1 MIRDL
6 SLPSFSVLELLKRS
20 PLHSVRPD
28 APFFSVG
35 RTLGPPTW
43 WDFSGDTVTF
53 DSLLDYY
60 GNLQVELWV
69 RGEQVEV
76 RRISIRMWTPSE
88 GVPVPKVG
96 KLKYASRRYIN
107 FDGFAPG
114 ISVGDAKSLLEK
126 ARLAYTEN
134 TVANSSETVVEL
146 KLRNNACLKF
156 FMMEGRPSLASIQ
169 AYSDHDGA
177 L

>member
-1 MIRDL
+1 MISDR
-6 SLPSFSVLELLKRS
+6 SLPSFSVLQLLKRA
-20 PLHSVRPD
+20 PLHPLRPD

-43 WDFSGDTVTF
+43 WDFGGDAVTF
-53 DSLLDYY
+53 NSLLDYY

-76 RRISIRMWTPSE
+76 RRVGIRMWTPSN

-96 KLKYASRRYIN
+96 KLKYASRRYVN

-114 ISVGDAKSLLEK
+114 LSVGDAKSLLVKEC
-126 ARLAYTEN
+126 LAYTEKA
-134 TVANSSETVVEL
+134 VANSSETVVEL
-146 KLRNNACLKF
+146 KLQNNTYLNF

-177 L
+177 